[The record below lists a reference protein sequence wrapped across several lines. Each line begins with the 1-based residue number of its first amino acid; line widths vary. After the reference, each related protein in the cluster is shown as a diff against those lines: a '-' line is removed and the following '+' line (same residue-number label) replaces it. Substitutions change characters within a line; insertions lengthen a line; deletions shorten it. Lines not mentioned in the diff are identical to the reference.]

1 MKPLRQL
8 IVSTQVAMHCLPYRM
23 VKLQTYC
30 SFALGRYNALRR
42 NATLLRGAQLVTSLR
57 YSIPLLF
64 LILALAA
71 CTPAAPAAPAAQNVS
86 PESAAPTSQPSPTAQ
101 PASEATS
108 QPTATAQP
116 VSEAASQPTAAA
128 QPPSRADGATEVR
141 LTEESEARYR
151 IREQLANL
159 PAPNDAVGVTTEVS
173 GSVFLNAD
181 SSLDTAQTSQITVGL
196 ASLKSDEGRRDRYV
210 RNNTLQTSQ
219 FPNTVFTVKE
229 FQGLPIPLPTSGEH
243 SFKMIGDLK
252 IKDVSHAVT
261 WDVTAA
267 FTEESI
273 DGMATTSIAFAD
285 FKMEK
290 PSVSIVLSVQDT
302 FTLEIDFKATVG

>member
-8 IVSTQVAMHCLPYRM
+8 LVDTQVAMHCLPYRV
-23 VKLQTYC
+23 VKLQPYY

-71 CTPAAPAAPAAQNVS
+71 CTPAAPAAPAAQNPS
-86 PESAAPTSQPSPTAQ
+86 PASQPSPTAQ

-108 QPTATAQP
+108 QPAATAQP
-116 VSEAASQPTAAA
+116 VSEATSQPTAAT
-128 QPPSRADGATEVR
+128 QPSSGAAGATEVR
-141 LTEESEARYR
+141 LTQESEARYR

-181 SSLDTAQTSQITVGL
+181 GSLDTAQPSQITVGTGEPQERRGPTGPLRPEQHSADLPVPQHCLHSEGVPGL
-196 ASLKSDEGRRDRYV
+196 AYAPSHQRRAQ
-210 RNNTLQTSQ
+210 L
-219 FPNTVFTVKE
+219 
-229 FQGLPIPLPTSGEH
+229 
-243 SFKMIGDLK
+243 
-252 IKDVSHAVT
+252 
-261 WDVTAA
+261 
-267 FTEESI
+267 
-273 DGMATTSIAFAD
+273 
-285 FKMEK
+285 
-290 PSVSIVLSVQDT
+290 
-302 FTLEIDFKATVG
+302 

>member
-1 MKPLRQL
+1 M
-8 IVSTQVAMHCLPYRM
+8 YRL
-23 VKLQTYC
+23 K
-30 SFALGRYNALRR
+30 
-42 NATLLRGAQLVTSLR
+42 AQR
-57 YSIPLLF
+57 P
-64 LILALAA
+64 
-71 CTPAAPAAPAAQNVS
+71 PAS
-86 PESAAPTSQPSPTAQ
+86 PRPTAQ

-108 QPTATAQP
+108 QPAATAQP

-128 QPPSRADGATEVR
+128 QSSSGADGATEVR

-181 SSLDTAQTSQITVGL
+181 GSLDTAQPSQITVGL

-229 FQGLPIPLPTSGEH
+229 FQGLPTPLPTSGEH

-252 IKDVSHAVT
+252 IKDVSHTVT

>member
-1 MKPLRQL
+1 MRARRLARL
-8 IVSTQVAMHCLPYRM
+8 SRERIVPTA
-23 VKLQTYC
+23 
-30 SFALGRYNALRR
+30 
-42 NATLLRGAQLVTSLR
+42 
-57 YSIPLLF
+57 
-64 LILALAA
+64 
-71 CTPAAPAAPAAQNVS
+71 TPAAPAAPATQNVS
-86 PESAAPTSQPSPTAQ
+86 PESAAPTSQPAATAQ
-101 PASEATS
+101 HVSEATS
-108 QPTATAQP
+108 QPTA
-116 VSEAASQPTAAA
+116 AA
-128 QPPSRADGATEVR
+128 QSSSGADGATEVH
-141 LTEESEARYR
+141 LTQESEARYR

-173 GSVFLNAD
+173 GSIFLNAD
-181 SSLDTAQTSQITVGL
+181 GSLDTAQPSEITVGL
-196 ASLKSDEGRRDRYV
+196 ASLTSDESRRDRYV

-229 FQGLPIPLPTSGEH
+229 FQGLPLPLPTSGEH